1 MLPSF
6 VNRLFSAV
14 HFYVAL
20 VVTSLLVGYSGPALR
35 AQALGKQVYATTPDS
50 VRIAIQEYGNPQ
62 GPEIVF
68 IHGLFGSHLDWL
80 KQLDSPLLRNYRL
93 ITYDLRGHGLSGKP
107 AGAAYY
113 QQGKRWG
120 DELHTVL
127 VATHAKRPI
136 IVAWSM
142 GGLVLTNYL
151 HTYGDAHLAG
161 LVYVGGV
168 IELSAGLIKPRPE
181 LGKALFSPDLRTYL
195 DATRQYLRQCFF
207 HQPDSTTFALLA
219 EAAAM
224 ALPAM
229 TRAVNTK
236 VSLPAA
242 GTLPQVKVPVRLIYG
257 EQDALLEPK
266 MAERAQ
272 QLLPRAVL
280 TRYGDTGHTPFFEQA
295 DRFNKELA
303 DFGQANARPTR

>member
-1 MLPSF
+1 MLAS
-6 VNRLFSAV
+6 LFTRIIHASY
-14 HFYVAL
+14 HAL
-20 VVTSLLVGYSGPALR
+20 TWWVTGLLAGCFGPELR
-35 AQALGKQVYATTPDS
+35 AQAVNKQYYATTPDS
-50 VRIAIQEYGNPQ
+50 VQVAIQEYGNPQ
-62 GPEIVF
+62 GEEIVF

-80 KQLDSPLLRNYRL
+80 KQLDSPLLQHYRV

-107 AGAAYY
+107 AEAAYY

-127 VATHAKRPI
+127 AATHSKRPV

-151 HTYGDAHLAG
+151 HTYGDTHLAG

-168 IELSAGLIKPRPE
+168 IELNQELIKPRPT
-181 LGKALFSPDLRTYL
+181 LGKALFSSDLRTYL
-195 DATRQYLRQCFF
+195 DATRQYLRQCFY
-207 HQPDSTTFALLA
+207 HQPDSTTFNLFA
-219 EAAAM
+219 EAAAL
-224 ALPAM
+224 ALPVM
-229 TRAVNTK
+229 TRAVTNK

-242 GTLPQVKVPVRLIYG
+242 STLPRVKVPVRLIYG
-257 EQDALLEPK
+257 EQDALLESK
-266 MAERAQ
+266 MTERAQ

-280 TRYGDTGHTPFFEQA
+280 TRYGDTGHAPFFEQA

-303 DFGQANARPTR
+303 GFMKTNIRAQH